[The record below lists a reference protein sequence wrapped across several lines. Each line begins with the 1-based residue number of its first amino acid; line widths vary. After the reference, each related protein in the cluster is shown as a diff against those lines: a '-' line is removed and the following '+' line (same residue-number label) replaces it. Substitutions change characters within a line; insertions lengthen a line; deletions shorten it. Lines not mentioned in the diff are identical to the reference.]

1 MINLKILSLQNNS
14 LTKIEN
20 LNKLISLDELYL
32 SENGITV
39 IENLED
45 NINLGTLDLSMNKIS
60 KIENITHLQKLKEL
74 WVRTK
79 NLQKYNIY

>member
-1 MINLKILSLQNNS
+1 M
-14 LTKIEN
+14 
-20 LNKLISLDELYL
+20 ISLDELYL

-39 IENLED
+39 TENLED
-45 NINLGTLDLSMNKIS
+45 NVNLGTLDLSMNKIS
-60 KIENITHLQKLKEL
+60 KIENITHLQKLTEL